1 MDPVT
6 INAQVGSGEGGG
18 IAMDVELLK
27 DALHDPKVSDEST
40 ENARSVAVSARQE
53 TREAITRLDEQVQ
66 LDVAKAVGAT
76 VGLGA
81 PKEGPKD

>member
-1 MDPVT
+1 
-6 INAQVGSGEGGG
+6 
-18 IAMDVELLK
+18 MDVELLK
-27 DALHDPKVSDEST
+27 SALHDPKVSDEAT

-53 TREAITRLDEQVQ
+53 TRDAITRMDEHVQ

-81 PKEGPKD
+81 PSEGPNDD